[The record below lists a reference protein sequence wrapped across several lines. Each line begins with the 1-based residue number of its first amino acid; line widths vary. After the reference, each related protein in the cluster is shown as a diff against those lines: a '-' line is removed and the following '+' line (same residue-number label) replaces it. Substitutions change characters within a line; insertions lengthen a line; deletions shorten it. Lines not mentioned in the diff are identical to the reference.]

1 MASGS
6 SVTIDG
12 GTNMTQVVAGDIIDD
27 ADFNNARTNVN
38 TLLTTAADITFSSGS
53 TMAAVNTIFGYGQGG
68 AGVNAAS
75 AGGLVYTHNAQV
87 VLKDYKTM
95 YRPHF

>member
-27 ADFNNARTNVN
+27 ADFNNSRTNVN
-38 TLLTTAADITFSSGS
+38 TLPVS
-53 TMAAVNTIFGYGQGG
+53 
-68 AGVNAAS
+68 
-75 AGGLVYTHNAQV
+75 YTHLTLPTNSSV
-87 VLKDYKTM
+87 
-95 YRPHF
+95 